1 MPFFQ
6 ISLKNSELTTTHYIF
21 RDCRAHLFRL
31 TFLKT
36 AVSNEEITTG
46 PKLDHISI
54 IGLAFFGGRLKSR
67 NPHGVNPESKTV
79 ANIPLG
85 SYKPEWNDYLKTNFS
100 ILGRNFRK
108 LSLTVN
114 LPFKIL
120 GIFGLMV
127 SIPAAVSIASTDDS

>member
-1 MPFFQ
+1 M
-6 ISLKNSELTTTHYIF
+6 
-21 RDCRAHLFRL
+21 
-31 TFLKT
+31 
-36 AVSNEEITTG
+36 
-46 PKLDHISI
+46 
-54 IGLAFFGGRLKSR
+54 
-67 NPHGVNPESKTV
+67 NPESKTV

-85 SYKPEWNDYLKTNFS
+85 SYKPEWNDYLKTNSS
-100 ILGRNFRK
+100 ILVRNLQK